1 MLLHSPFFFFF
12 FFHGC
17 KLIIQTS
24 CLYPLSTYT
33 PHFFWKK
40 KNPKIWESVYV
51 LRQFGSCYV
60 ETSFYFIYFPFSF
73 LRIIRNSRCG
83 LTRHRFQR
91 IQDCAQCP
99 CLSLLI
105 ASRNHSLTPPP
116 NTKKKK
122 NRKIIKCL
130 QTIDSR
136 GVRYSLIQWAFFLDY
151 VSSVYN
157 RRPCQRTNCFVADIR
172 RAACG
177 GHSSF
182 FFAISDR
189 LIDLSE
195 MMASFYAYDTSY

>member
-1 MLLHSPFFFFF
+1 MCVCVCVSNIRVFVCISRNSGDIIKMEWSGFHFLFEKSLFFFLDRHALWCNRMLLHSPFFFFF

-116 NTKKKK
+116 NTHK
-122 NRKIIKCL
+122 N
-130 QTIDSR
+130 
-136 GVRYSLIQWAFFLDY
+136 Y
-151 VSSVYN
+151 
-157 RRPCQRTNCFVADIR
+157 
-172 RAACG
+172 
-177 GHSSF
+177 
-182 FFAISDR
+182 
-189 LIDLSE
+189 
-195 MMASFYAYDTSY
+195 